1 MKHVFTLLTF
11 AFLSSGLAQVPDYIP
26 ESGLIGWYPLDGS
39 LESSIDPT
47 QDGFLD
53 GPVVTQDR
61 FGNPNGA
68 LSFDGVDDFGT
79 IEHYSAFENCAE
91 MTISV
96 WVNPATYP
104 SNVVY
109 CGGGTGASYLFLR
122 KWSSTNESRTF
133 EMALTN
139 WAVGSTGPLTDGY
152 LGFCNNGGCWGPGEM
167 NGVGSWSDVP
177 VNSWTHLAYVI
188 GSDSSWVYVN
198 GEVLYADTEGAAPNG
213 LTTSN
218 NPIYL
223 GRAIGSFAQCQSVL
237 NGKLDDIGFWNR
249 ALTEEEILSMYLSE
263 SLIQGCMDPMGCN
276 FNPEAE
282 EDDGSCDYTCCP
294 GPGCC
299 HAGTVWDVSLQQ
311 CVIAEPA
318 YLNEP
323 GETAVL
329 NPCYFDSDDDGLVD
343 VNDLMN
349 LLTVYNLACGEI
361 PETTASW
368 QCGDPLEYQGYEY
381 ETVQIGVQCWFAEN
395 LRSTNYRD
403 GSPIQTDLD
412 DGAWSSSSGV
422 GAYSIYGRSCSS
434 CQDYTPELIACDNP
448 NVDEL
453 FGHLYNQY
461 AIFDER
467 QLCPSG
473 WYVPTE
479 QDFQSLGSALGGM
492 NVAASKMKADSFWNN
507 SEGDNTIGNESGFS
521 ILPVG
526 LRHDASGECRSAG
539 LGTHLWSS
547 TSGRDF
553 VVSTMNAGL
562 QSNGSNGRHGFVVR
576 CIKDGE

>member
-79 IEHYSAFENCAE
+79 IDHYSAFENCAE

-139 WAVGSTGPLTDGY
+139 WAVGSTGPLADGY

-263 SLIQGCMDPMGCN
+263 SLVQGCMDPMGCN

-299 HAGTVWDVSLQQ
+299 DVGMHWDWDLGMCQITNVADTNLDG
-311 CVIAEPA
+311 CVQLNDLLDVLSAYGDCGGVELPMIEDALYVIDNSIFTQAQEFTIAARAAFKGADSYSIIYRQIEG
-318 YLNEP
+318 
-323 GETAVL
+323 GEMKLSHSDGVL
-329 NPCYFDSDDDGLVD
+329 NFQVKASFGNCYTASGWVYAQTALADEDLHHIVATYNRTEGEISLSVDGEVRVIQN
-343 VNDLMN
+343 VNDGDLADCN
-349 LLTVYNLACGEI
+349 LHE
-361 PETTASW
+361 
-368 QCGDPLEYQGYEY
+368 
-381 ETVQIGVQCWFAEN
+381 
-395 LRSTNYRD
+395 
-403 GSPIQTDLD
+403 
-412 DGAWSSSSGV
+412 
-422 GAYSIYGRSCSS
+422 
-434 CQDYTPELIACDNP
+434 
-448 NVDEL
+448 
-453 FGHLYNQY
+453 
-461 AIFDER
+461 
-467 QLCPSG
+467 
-473 WYVPTE
+473 
-479 QDFQSLGSALGGM
+479 
-492 NVAASKMKADSFWNN
+492 AA
-507 SEGDNTIGNESGFS
+507 IGNESVQDWRLAEIAFYEFAWTADQIEAYSACVDLVDLDFDAPIVLLPIGTS
-521 ILPVG
+521 PDGAAEILESYEP
-526 LRHDASGECRSAG
+526 LQI
-539 LGTHLWSS
+539 LGSP
-547 TSGRDF
+547 G
-553 VVSTMNAGL
+553 VVT
-562 QSNGSNGRHGFVVR
+562 
-576 CIKDGE
+576 CE